1 MNSRKQYFLRVS
13 VPRFA
18 VSVLFGAA
26 FYVAW
31 MASFLVCS
39 AYLSPLF
46 RGFLWIF
53 APIITGLGFFAGA
66 AFFIRFCR
74 LPHPPLLCLYLYP
87 LTGCSI
93 GAAVVFPFG
102 PMLIVFGMCL
112 LGSLS
117 ILLFEIIDFR
127 RFAATT
133 QPNLHESQTD
143 NG

>member
-1 MNSRKQYFLRVS
+1 MNFRKQYVLRVS
-13 VPRFA
+13 VPRFV

-31 MASFLVCS
+31 MALFLVCS
-39 AYLSPLF
+39 PYCSPLS
-46 RGFLWIF
+46 RGFLWIL
-53 APIITGLGFFAGA
+53 APIITGLGFFAGEA
-66 AFFIRFCR
+66 LFSRIRR
-74 LPHPPLLCLYLYP
+74 LPHPPLIRLYLYP

-117 ILLFEIIDFR
+117 MLLFELVDFR

-133 QPNLHESQTD
+133 QPNLHKSRTQD
-143 NG
+143 G

>member
-1 MNSRKQYFLRVS
+1 MNSRLQHILRVS
-13 VPRFA
+13 VPRFV

-31 MASFLVCS
+31 MALFLVCS
-39 AYLSPLF
+39 GYCSPLF
-46 RGFLWIF
+46 RGLLWIL
-53 APIITGLGFFAGA
+53 APVITGLGFFAGA
-66 AFFIRFCR
+66 ALYIRLRR
-74 LPHPPLLCLYLYP
+74 LTHPPFLHIYLYP

-117 ILLFEIIDFR
+117 ILLFEFVDFR
-127 RFAATT
+127 RFASTT
-133 QPNLHESQTD
+133 QADLQDSQTQD
-143 NG
+143 G

>member
-1 MNSRKQYFLRVS
+1 MNSRLQHVLRVS

-26 FYVAW
+26 FYLAW
-31 MASFLVCS
+31 MGLFLVCS
-39 AYLSPLF
+39 AYRSPLF
-46 RGFLWIF
+46 RGLLWIL

-66 AFFIRFCR
+66 ALFIRFRR
-74 LPHPPLLCLYLYP
+74 LPDPPLQRLYLYP

-117 ILLFEIIDFR
+117 ILLFEFVDLR
-127 RFAATT
+127 RFAATA
-133 QPNLHESQTD
+133 QLNLHESQTHD
-143 NG
+143 G